1 MIIVSFLTFLANVKI
16 PVPEN
21 QEEGDSKGSLHF
33 YLAIGA
39 VVILVICILF
49 FVGFTRHKL
58 RKGIKPSVNDI
69 ELDVERSTGPFHG
82 NVRDLSSGLF

>member
-21 QEEGDSKGSLHF
+21 QEEGDSKGSLHL

-39 VVILVICILF
+39 VVILVIVILF

-69 ELDVERSTGPFHG
+69 RT
-82 NVRDLSSGLF
+82 

>member
-1 MIIVSFLTFLANVKI
+1 MKI

-21 QEEGDSKGSLHF
+21 QEEGDSKGSLHL

-69 ELDVERSTGPFHG
+69 
-82 NVRDLSSGLF
+82 

>member
-21 QEEGDSKGSLHF
+21 QEEGDSKGSLHL

-82 NVRDLSSGLF
+82 NVRDLSRGLF

>member
-1 MIIVSFLTFLANVKI
+1 MITVSFLTFLANVKI

-21 QEEGDSKGSLHF
+21 QEEGDSKGSLHL
-33 YLAIGA
+33 YLPIGA
-39 VVILVICILF
+39 IVILVIGILF

-69 ELDVERSTGPFHG
+69 
-82 NVRDLSSGLF
+82 

>member
-1 MIIVSFLTFLANVKI
+1 MPL
-16 PVPEN
+16 PEN
-21 QEEGDSKGSLHF
+21 QEEGDSKGSLHL

-39 VVILVICILF
+39 VVILVIGILF

-69 ELDVERSTGPFHG
+69 
-82 NVRDLSSGLF
+82 

>member
-21 QEEGDSKGSLHF
+21 QEGDSKGNLHL

-39 VVILVICILF
+39 VAILVIVILF

-69 ELDVERSTGPFHG
+69 
-82 NVRDLSSGLF
+82 